1 MVLGGMTTFLGA
13 AGFLRGAFPL
23 AGLLRGG
30 DGVVDASRRMIRL
43 PAMVLLPDGEV
54 PSDLSVFLP
63 SDRVLRGLSVMVSG
77 CCPRLSS
84 VYTDAISVC
93 LSCQSITGFQIY
105 KTAGCPV
112 GRAAPG
118 SASAA
123 SLRDFALHIPNPS
136 KSASYARTF
145 SALPLGVGT
154 PDLLAAGLV
163 AVVCPGG
170 GASPV

>member
-54 PSDLSVFLP
+54 PSGLSVFLP

-77 CCPRLSS
+77 LLSK
-84 VYTDAISVC
+84 VIQRVHGCNICVLVLPIYHGISNLQDSGLPC
-93 LSCQSITGFQIY
+93 EP
-105 KTAGCPV
+105 GCS
-112 GRAAPG
+112 RF
-118 SASAA
+118 
-123 SLRDFALHIPNPS
+123 RYRCIP
-136 KSASYARTF
+136 
-145 SALPLGVGT
+145 
-154 PDLLAAGLV
+154 AGLRL
-163 AVVCPGG
+163 AHP
-170 GASPV
+170 